1 MKIRH
6 EVVIARPCPEV
17 FAFVTDLRNETRWQ
31 PQIESVTLCEPLRRG
46 ACFHERRV
54 TLGRT
59 FDWNFRITEFDP
71 PRSISIETI
80 EGTMPYRGTRSFHPV
95 PGGTRVVE
103 SGELQL
109 PIGLRW
115 LGPVL
120 ARWSRRPLRQAY
132 ERLRV
137 LMENS

>member
-6 EVVIARPCPEV
+6 EVIIARPCPEV

-31 PQIESVTLCEPLRRG
+31 PQIKSVTLEGPLRTG
-46 ACFHERRV
+46 AHFHERRV
-54 TLGRT
+54 TLGFT
-59 FDWNFRITEFDP
+59 FDWNFRITDLQP

-80 EGTMPYRGTRSFHPV
+80 EGTMPYRGTRSFQPV

-103 SGELQL
+103 SGELQF
-109 PIGLRW
+109 PAGLRW
-115 LGPVL
+115 LEPSL

-132 ERLRV
+132 DRLRA
-137 LMENS
+137 LMEND